1 MTTAANMEKEQF
13 KEIQSSIP
21 QEPGIYQYF
30 DGKGA
35 LLYVGKAKNLRKRV
49 SSYFFS
55 HQENQKTIELVEKIK
70 DIQFTIVNSEHD
82 AFILENELIKNYQ
95 PKYNINLKDD
105 KTYPYIII
113 KNESFPRVY
122 ITRRKIKDGST
133 YIGPFTHA
141 LAVRELMNHIKQT
154 IPLRTCTLPL
164 TKKNIELGKFKV
176 CLEYHLGNC
185 LGPCQNFQS
194 ETAYNESIE
203 QVQNLLKGNI
213 KPVVQELQTKMQA
226 EAAAMQF
233 EKADLTKRKI
243 EELETY
249 QTKSVVYTKHQH
261 PMDVFSIAHNE
272 DQAYV
277 SYLMVQEGRIIQTHI
292 LPLTVP
298 LEENKET
305 ILSFAIHY
313 FRNNLASSAKEMIV
327 PIELADTLPGV
338 KYTIPLQGDKEQ
350 LLALSQKNA
359 DYALKD
365 WEYKQKLV
373 QVNPLKEDTVLQ
385 ELQDELYLGAL
396 PTHIECFDNSNI
408 QGAFPVSAMVCFK
421 NGQPSKSD
429 YRKFNIKTVVGI
441 NDFASMKESVY
452 RRYKSVLEKKQAL
465 PQLVIIDGGKGQL
478 NAAIEALTELGI
490 QQHLTTVGLAK
501 NLEEIFFVGDKDS
514 MKLNWQSDAHRLI
527 RNIRDEVHRFGI
539 QFHRSKGS
547 KGALENS
554 LDQIEGIGPKTKDLL
569 LIYFKS
575 VQKIKEA
582 KLELLSEIIGPSKAK
597 ILKAAFEKTE
607 DSNN

>member
-1 MTTAANMEKEQF
+1 MEKEQF

-21 QEPGIYQYF
+21 HEPGIYQYF

-35 LLYVGKAKNLRKRV
+35 LLYVGKAKDLRKRV

-55 HQENQKTIELVEKIK
+55 NQENQKTIELVEKIK

-164 TKKNIELGKFKV
+164 NKKNIELGKFKV
-176 CLEYHLGNC
+176 CLEYHIGNC
-185 LGPCQNFQS
+185 LGPCQNFQTEAS
-194 ETAYNESIE
+194 YNESIE

-213 KPVVQELQTKMQA
+213 KPVVQELQTKMQE

-243 EELETY
+243 EELESY

-261 PMDVFSIAHNE
+261 PMDVFSIAHKE

-313 FRNNLASSAKEMIV
+313 FRTNLSSDAKEIIL
-327 PIELADTLPGV
+327 PIELDDILPGV
-338 KYTIPLQGDKEQ
+338 KYNIPLQGDKEQ

-373 QVNPLKEDTVLQ
+373 QVNPIKDDSVLQ
-385 ELQDELYLGAL
+385 ELKEQLHLGAM
-396 PTHIECFDNSNI
+396 PVHIECFDNSNI

-452 RRYKSVLEKKQAL
+452 RRYKSVLEKKQTL

-490 QQHLTTVGLAK
+490 QQQLTTVGLAK

-539 QFHRSKGS
+539 QFHRSKRS

-582 KLELLSEIIGPSKAK
+582 KLELLSEIIGPSKAQ
-597 ILKAAFEKTE
+597 ILKAAFEKRL
-607 DSNN
+607 D

>member
-1 MTTAANMEKEQF
+1 MEKEQF

-21 QEPGIYQYF
+21 HEPGIYQYF

-35 LLYVGKAKNLRKRV
+35 LLYVGKAKDLRKRV

-55 HQENQKTIELVEKIK
+55 NQENQKTIELVEKIK

-164 TKKNIELGKFKV
+164 NKKNIELGKFKV
-176 CLEYHLGNC
+176 CLEYHIDNC
-185 LGPCQNFQS
+185 LGPCQNFQTEAS
-194 ETAYNESIE
+194 YNESIE

-213 KPVVQELQTKMQA
+213 KPVVQELQTKMQE

-243 EELETY
+243 EELESY

-261 PMDVFSIAHNE
+261 PMDVFSIAHKE

-313 FRNNLASSAKEMIV
+313 FRTNLSSDAKEIIL
-327 PIELADTLPGV
+327 PIELDDILPGV

-373 QVNPLKEDTVLQ
+373 QVNPIKDDSVLQ
-385 ELQDELYLGAL
+385 ELKEQLHLGAM
-396 PTHIECFDNSNI
+396 PVHIECFDNSNI

-490 QQHLTTVGLAK
+490 QQQLTTVGLAK

-539 QFHRSKGS
+539 QFHRSKRS

-582 KLELLSEIIGPSKAK
+582 KLELLAEIIGPSKAK

>member
-1 MTTAANMEKEQF
+1 MEKEQF

-21 QEPGIYQYF
+21 HEPGIYQYF

-35 LLYVGKAKNLRKRV
+35 LLYVGKAKDLRKRV
-49 SSYFFS
+49 SSYFLAT
-55 HQENQKTIELVEKIK
+55 QENQKTIELVEKIK

-194 ETAYNESIE
+194 AIDYNESIE

-213 KPVVQELQTKMQA
+213 KPVIQTLQTKMQEQA
-226 EAAAMQF
+226 TAMQF
-233 EKADLTKRKI
+233 EKAGLTKRKI

-249 QTKSVVYTKHQH
+249 KIKSVVYTKHQH
-261 PMDVFSIAHNE
+261 PIDVFSIAHNE

-313 FRNNLASSAKEMIV
+313 FRTNLSSEAKEIIL
-327 PIELADTLPGV
+327 PFELEDVLPGV

-373 QVNPLKEDTVLQ
+373 QVNPIKDDTVLQ
-385 ELQDELYLGAL
+385 ELKDQLHLGAL
-396 PTHIECFDNSNI
+396 PIHIECFDNSNI
-408 QGAFPVSAMVCFK
+408 QGAFPVSAMICFK

-452 RRYKSVLEKKQAL
+452 RRYKSVIEKKQAL
-465 PQLVIIDGGKGQL
+465 PQLIIIDGGKGQL

-490 QQHLTTVGLAK
+490 QQQVTTVGLAK
-501 NLEEIFFVGDKDS
+501 NLEEIFFVGDIDS
-514 MKLNWQSDAHRLI
+514 LKLNWQSDAHRLI

-539 QFHRSKGS
+539 QFHRSKRS

-582 KLELLSEIIGPSKAK
+582 KLELLSEIIGPSKAQ
-597 ILKAAFEKTE
+597 ILKAAFEKRE
-607 DSNN
+607 LE

>member
-1 MTTAANMEKEQF
+1 MEKEQF

-21 QEPGIYQYF
+21 HEPGIYQYF

-35 LLYVGKAKNLRKRV
+35 LLYVGKAKDLRKRV

-55 HQENQKTIELVEKIK
+55 NQENQKTIELVEKIK

-176 CLEYHLGNC
+176 CLEYHIGNC
-185 LGPCQNFQS
+185 LGPCQNFQTEAS
-194 ETAYNESIE
+194 YNESIE

-213 KPVVQELQTKMQA
+213 KPVVQELQTKMQE

-233 EKADLTKRKI
+233 EKAGFTKRKI
-243 EELETY
+243 EELESY

-261 PMDVFSIAHNE
+261 PMDVFSIAHKE

-313 FRNNLASSAKEMIV
+313 FRTNLSSDAKEIIL
-327 PIELADTLPGV
+327 PIELDDVLPGV

-373 QVNPLKEDTVLQ
+373 QVNPIKDDSVLQ
-385 ELQDELYLGAL
+385 ELRNQLHLGAM
-396 PTHIECFDNSNI
+396 PVHIECFDNSNI

-452 RRYKSVLEKKQAL
+452 RRYKSVLEKKQTL

-490 QQHLTTVGLAK
+490 QQQLTTVGLAK

-539 QFHRSKGS
+539 QFHRSKRS

-582 KLELLSEIIGPSKAK
+582 KLELLSEIIGPSKAQ

-607 DSNN
+607 DSSN